1 MSVHYN
7 TPLSAAEQKAYGE
20 WMAKLMKEQGR
31 DVSADVRDYDMQGFF
46 KSGQKQ
52 AENGHFTDEFKKPS
66 HPTFSTE
73 SKYHGKGGNEGGKWI
88 DLGGGKWAFEPGRTN
103 LQHHSAA
110 GLAQYFRRVEP
121 DVTLK
126 LSDMVQ

>member
-1 MSVHYN
+1 MSAQHN
-7 TPLSAAEQKAYGE
+7 TPLSEVEQKAYAA
-20 WMAKLMKEQGR
+20 WLADLTQKQGR

-73 SKYHGKGGNEGGKWI
+73 SKYHGAAGEEGGKWT
-88 DLGGGKWAFEPGRTN
+88 DLGGGKWSFKPGASN
-103 LQHHSAA
+103 VKYHGA
-110 GLAQYFRRVEP
+110 GGIAEYLARADPGV
-121 DVTLK
+121 K
-126 LSDMVQ
+126 LEGVQ